1 MNRQWAYV
9 LRAEDPEFAQAW
21 DQAIEAGT
29 DALEDAA
36 RKRAMR
42 SSDSLL
48 QFILKSRRPHKYR
61 ENIRVELDD
70 DPKNLSDEQLEAVVS
85 GTVPRGVRTATA
97 PTDVG
102 TGGDGK

>member
-1 MNRQWAYV
+1 MNRQWAYEQ
-9 LRAEDPEFAQAW
+9 RAADPEFARAW
-21 DQAIEAGT
+21 DQAIESGT

-36 RKRAMR
+36 RKRAMQ
-42 SSDSLL
+42 SSDSLM
-48 QFILKSRRPHKYR
+48 QFLLKGRRPNKYR

-97 PTDVG
+97 PTPVD